1 MSKIQSLFLPSR
13 MLPADATM
21 IAAPLVAYHQQLGDD
36 DHEQVSLVL
45 GLLLSHQSW
54 HAGEPQSLAYHRTAL
69 ERNLLMWQR
78 RGVALLVGDD
88 FAPGELGDDAAS
100 LEHFSATLGQM
111 CALTRQVVPALFA
124 RNCSAAL
131 LCLQRAGGRDLS
143 TSPGLLEALLQ
154 SIADVDQEV
163 AWVNA
168 ERAHAQ
174 MAAAAHTEV
183 ARLRREARSWPAKA
197 PAEGG
202 TDDLVDELRARL
214 RGQPSGRGGNG
225 AQVPAM
231 LALAPSPRA
240 AAAATGGIAVS
251 LGELLRVLESGGRP
265 GSRNARPEAVAKT
278 SASEPVVQG
287 AQAQVFDAEAVAL
300 KLSKMPAPSGSEGNS
315 QQHKLMTQMANSS
328 GMRALTEAPEAD
340 PLLELYETYPHFGDV
355 LDFVSSSLALAAC
368 GEEGRPVRIPAVL
381 LRGEPG
387 TGKTSFA
394 QELAR
399 VLGAEFIERDLSV
412 TTEAF
417 VLAGMDSGWK
427 GSKPGVVFDSLVNGK
442 TANPFI
448 LLNEV
453 DKAGGRGSHNSPIAA
468 MYALL
473 EPTSSGRFIDEFV
486 PVEIDASRVNWILTA
501 NNGEIPEPVLSRL
514 EVFDIRQPTPQ
525 ECRQIAASVWKSICT
540 RVLPRGHGFAPTL
553 DEAVLQEVAHLN
565 PRIMRKALTLAAAL
579 AAKAGRKAVGSPE
592 LQASQKRYVA
602 PAATSRPIGFMN

>member
-13 MLPADATM
+13 MPPAASIM

-54 HAGEPQSLAYHRTAL
+54 HASEPQTLAYHCTAL

-100 LEHFSATLGQM
+100 MELFSTTLDQL
-111 CALTRQVVPALFA
+111 CALARQVVPALFA

-131 LCLQRAGGRDLS
+131 LCLQRACGRDLS
-143 TSPGLLEALLQ
+143 TSPGLLDALLQ
-154 SIADVDQEV
+154 AIADVDPEV
-163 AWVNA
+163 AWVNT

-174 MAAAAHTEV
+174 MAAAAHSEI
-183 ARLRREARSWPAKA
+183 ARMRRESRSWPPKA

-202 TDDLVDELRARL
+202 GAGDLVEELRARL
-214 RGQPSGRGGNG
+214 RGQPSGQRGG
-225 AQVPAM
+225 ASIPSMHALSLSSRPAT
-231 LALAPSPRA
+231 
-240 AAAATGGIAVS
+240 ATAGGVVVS
-251 LGELLRVLESGGRP
+251 LGELLRALEPGGRP
-265 GSRNARPEAVAKT
+265 ASRSARTEAEAKAP
-278 SASEPVVQG
+278 ASEPALQG
-287 AQAQVFDAEAVAL
+287 AHAQVFDAEAVAL

-328 GMRALTEAPEAD
+328 GLRALTEAPATD
-340 PLLELYETYPHFGDV
+340 PLLELYETYPHFSDV

-473 EPTSSGRFIDEFV
+473 EPTSSGRFVDEFV

-525 ECRQIAASVWKSICT
+525 ECRQIAASVWKSICA

-553 DEAVLQEVAHLN
+553 DEVVLQEVAHLN

-579 AAKAGRKAVGSPE
+579 AAKAGRKAVGSQE

-602 PAATSRPIGFMN
+602 PATTSRSIGFVN